1 MSETQTQA
9 PESTPAAAPKA
20 GSVPYAPSVREITEI
35 VTARQAAESRAA
47 ELERRLEAL
56 TGERDAARTEAEK
69 VKAERE
75 AERAE
80 AEAKK
85 TEQARA
91 DAVLKAAKAAG
102 AHNPKDVLALLPA
115 DALKVGTDG
124 TVEGLDE
131 AVSALAK
138 ERSYL
143 FKPSAS
149 GAPGGQPSPAGGA
162 AQSAVHMTQEEY
174 AAARAAITRG

>member
-9 PESTPAAAPKA
+9 PEPTPAAVPKA

-47 ELERRLEAL
+47 ELERKLEAL

-69 VKAERE
+69 VKAERV
-75 AERAE
+75 E

-85 TEQARA
+85 TEQTRA
-91 DAVLKAAKAAG
+91 DAILKAAKTAG

-162 AQSAVHMTQEEY
+162 AQSAVHMTSDEY